1 MHPEINRPLASS
13 GMMKDVV
20 FNGNQITH
28 TIALPY
34 LGIPASIKDYLITS
48 LRWAL
53 GKLGG
58 QLQVEIA
65 EINEEERQAFLAMAQ
80 EDRKGL

>member
-1 MHPEINRPLASS
+1 MHPEINRSLVDS

-34 LGIPASIKDYLITS
+34 LGTPASLKDYLITS

-58 QLQVEIA
+58 LLQVEIA
-65 EINEEERQAFLAMAQ
+65 EINEGERQAFLAMAQ
-80 EDRKGL
+80 EDWKGL